1 MGLLEDFAK
10 RNPHLVEKR
19 GREIFIDASAAG
31 DLINEAESSRVGIL
45 GIEGFIIGD
54 ATYPAL
60 SRIAD
65 FSMDDNNRRPDFVAW
80 SCREARRLISGPWES
95 PPAGNADQIHPDA
108 AGRHMVAFVLDDQ
121 PGS

>member
-1 MGLLEDFAK
+1 MGLLEDSAK

-19 GREIFIDASAAG
+19 GRGIFIDASAAG
-31 DLINEAESSRVGIL
+31 DLINESESSGVGIL
-45 GIEGFIIGD
+45 GIESFVIGD

-80 SCREARRLISGPWES
+80 SCRAPGYPRQLETRIKSILT
-95 PPAGNADQIHPDA
+95 QL
-108 AGRHMVAFVLDDQ
+108 VAT
-121 PGS
+121 